1 MGSLQ
6 SVQKWG
12 IFTAVLS
19 IIMLTA
25 SFMLVRDAYL
35 LASAGTQPSCDVNP
49 FFSCGN
55 VFETWQ
61 AKILFSTPNPTF
73 GLIGYTVLLTT
84 SVVMMQGT
92 VLREWFWRVFTV
104 GMFAAW
110 VFLMWLFYQSVF
122 MIGFL
127 CLYCMIVWAAHT
139 TLMFPFATWLLKEG
153 MLSSEKNLKNIGG
166 TLLPYTWVPV
176 VATFAIIFVSIRVQF
191 PLLFPF

>member
-12 IFTAVLS
+12 ISTAIFS
-19 IIMLTA
+19 TIMLIA

-35 LASAGTQPSCDVNP
+35 LASTGTEPSCDVNP

-55 VFETWQ
+55 VFNSWQ
-61 AKILFSTPNPTF
+61 AKVFFEAPNPVF
-73 GLIGYTVLLTT
+73 GLIGYTVVLTV
-84 SVVMMQGT
+84 SVIMMQGIIIQ
-92 VLREWFWRVFTV
+92 RWFMRVFTV

-110 VFLMWLFYQSVF
+110 GFLMWLFYQSVF

-127 CLYCMIVWAAHT
+127 CLYCMIVWVAHT
-139 TLMFPFATWLLKEG
+139 ILLFPLSLWLMKEG
-153 MLSSEKNLKNIGG
+153 MFSSREKVKSIGEG
-166 TLLPYTWVPV
+166 LLPYSWIPI
-176 VATFAIIFVSIRVQF
+176 VASLTAIVASIRVQV

>member
-12 IFTAVLS
+12 IFTAIFS
-19 IIMLTA
+19 TIMLIA

-35 LASAGTQPSCDVNP
+35 LASVGVKPSCDVNP

-55 VFETWQ
+55 VFNSWQ
-61 AKILFSTPNPTF
+61 AKVFFEAPNPVF
-73 GLIGYTVLLTT
+73 GLIGYTVVLTV
-84 SVVMMQGT
+84 SVIMMQGIIIQ
-92 VLREWFWRVFTV
+92 RWFWRAFTA
-104 GMFAAW
+104 GMFVAW
-110 VFLMWLFYQSVF
+110 LFLMWLFYQSVF

-139 TLMFPFATWLLKEG
+139 IVLFPLTLWLLKEG
-153 MLSSEKNLKNIGG
+153 MLSGNTIVKRFGG
-166 TLLPYTWVPV
+166 TFLPYSWLPIIV
-176 VATFAIIFVSIRVQF
+176 VSAVILISIRIQF